1 MGVTVQYHKTL
12 SVSSPA
18 AANEGSNSMTERA
31 SAALR
36 ETRATAHATGTTH
49 LLSRYRLGE
58 IELKNRLVMSP
69 MTRSRALE
77 GNVPNALAAAYY
89 AQRATA
95 GLIVTEATQV
105 SPQGVGYI
113 RTPGIHSPEQVA
125 GWRQVTEAVHGAGGK
140 IFAQL
145 WHVGRISHP
154 DFHDGELPVAPSAIA
169 ADGEV
174 FTHRGRTKMVTPRAL
189 DIHEL
194 PGIVEQFKNGA
205 ENAKAAGFD
214 GVELHGAN
222 GYLLDQFLRDGA
234 NQRAD
239 AYGGSIRNRARFPL
253 EVTEAVIAVWGP
265 DRVGYK
271 VSPNGAFNSMSDSDP
286 VATYSYFAGEL
297 RKLGILYLHATEGVA
312 GPMAPPP
319 GAQRVAPI
327 LRKRFARTLILNG
340 GYDAQ
345 SAEAAIARQDADLIA
360 FGVPFLANP
369 DLPERYARQAPLNAP
384 DQATFY
390 AGEAKGYVDYPLLAE
405 LAA

>member
-1 MGVTVQYHKTL
+1 MTV
-12 SVSSPA
+12 P
-18 AANEGSNSMTERA
+18 A
-31 SAALR
+31 SAALPETGAR
-36 ETRATAHATGTTH
+36 EPAAGVTYVLAP
-49 LLSRYRLGE
+49 YRLGGL
-58 IELKNRLVMSP
+58 ELKNRLVMSP
-69 MTRSRALE
+69 MTRSRAVE
-77 GNVPNALAAAYY
+77 GNVPNPLAGTYY

-95 GLIVTEATQV
+95 GLIVSEGTQV
-105 SPQGVGYI
+105 SQQGVGYI

-125 GWRQVTEAVHGAGGK
+125 GWRQVTEAVHRAGGK

-154 DFHDGELPVAPSAIA
+154 DFHEGELPVAPSAIA

-174 FTHRGRTKMVTPRAL
+174 FTHRGRTKMVAPRAL
-189 DIHEL
+189 EIHEL
-194 PGIVEQFKNGA
+194 PGIVAQFKKGA

-234 NQRAD
+234 NRRSD
-239 AYGGSIRNRARFPL
+239 LYGGSIRNRARFPL
-253 EVTEAVIAVWGP
+253 EVTEAVVGVWGP

-271 VSPNGAFNSMSDSDP
+271 VSPNSGFNSMSDSDP
-286 VATYSYFAGEL
+286 VATYWYFADEL
-297 RKLGILYLHATEGVA
+297 SKFGILYLHATEGIA

-319 GAQRVAPI
+319 GTRRVAPI
-327 LRKRFARTLILNG
+327 LRKRFAGTLILNG

-345 SAEAAIARQDADLIA
+345 SADATIARQDADLIA

-369 DLPERYARQAPLNAP
+369 DLPERYARQAPLNAV

-390 AGEAKGYVDYPLLAE
+390 AGEAKGYVDYPLLAQ

>member
-1 MGVTVQYHKTL
+1 MTVL
-12 SVSSPA
+12 
-18 AANEGSNSMTERA
+18 A
-31 SAALR
+31 S
-36 ETRATAHATGTTH
+36 TGPRGADPQRGGGPTY

-69 MTRSRALE
+69 MTRSRAVD
-77 GNVPNALAAAYY
+77 GNVPNPLAAAYY

-95 GLIVTEATQV
+95 GLIVSEATQV
-105 SPQGVGYI
+105 TPQGVGYI
-113 RTPGIHSPEQVA
+113 RTPGIHSREQLA
-125 GWRQVTEAVHGAGGK
+125 GWRQVTAAVHRAGGT

-154 DFHDGELPVAPSAIA
+154 DFHDGELPVAPSALA

-189 DIHEL
+189 EAHEV
-194 PGIVEQFKNGA
+194 PGIVEQFRRGA

-234 NQRAD
+234 NLRSD

-253 EVTEAVIAVWGP
+253 EVTEAVIGVWGA

-271 VSPNGAFNSMSDSDP
+271 ISPNGAFNSMSDSDP
-286 VATYSYFAGEL
+286 VATYSYFADEL
-297 RKLGILYLHATEGVA
+297 SKFGIVYLHATEGVA

-319 GAQRVAPI
+319 GTQRVAPV
-327 LRKRFARTLILNG
+327 LRTRFAGTLILNG
-340 GYDAQ
+340 GHDAE
-345 SAEAAIARQDADLIA
+345 SANAAIARQDADLIA

-369 DLPERYARQAPLNAP
+369 DLPERYLRQAPLNAA

-390 AGEAKGYVDYPLLAE
+390 AGEARGYVDYPALVE
-405 LAA
+405 SAA